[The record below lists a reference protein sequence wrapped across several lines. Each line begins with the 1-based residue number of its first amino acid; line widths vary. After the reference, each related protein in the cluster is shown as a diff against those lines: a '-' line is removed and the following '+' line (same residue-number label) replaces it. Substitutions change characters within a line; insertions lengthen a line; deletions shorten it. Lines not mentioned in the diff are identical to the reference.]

1 MRHHNNNFYPTSNNP
16 DLTVENTETNEN
28 NRTII
33 PNQRII
39 IQIKNTQQMPNN
51 QPTVC
56 IYNKQQQLTPKQYH
70 CTQTPKKTTHTKTL
84 SRYSRLA
91 CTKHW
96 EIPTSGLR
104 ATPSISMKQPRQIAI
119 NTASRY
125 TYFSTLISLIPPS
138 YRALLLRP
146 SNHPLSGIT
155 HSPNYWVLHRNNP
168 EPTHNTSEPKSNPTD
183 SLCLRPLTC
192 PLILNCCEP
201 TGNNNE
207 PNNNTL

>member
-1 MRHHNNNFYPTSNNP
+1 
-16 DLTVENTETNEN
+16 
-28 NRTII
+28 
-33 PNQRII
+33 
-39 IQIKNTQQMPNN
+39 
-51 QPTVC
+51 
-56 IYNKQQQLTPKQYH
+56 
-70 CTQTPKKTTHTKTL
+70 
-84 SRYSRLA
+84 
-91 CTKHW
+91 
-96 EIPTSGLR
+96 
-104 ATPSISMKQPRQIAI
+104 MKQPRRIVI

-207 PNNNTL
+207 PNNNTFHPTDNNSYLKKPQNKPCENADNTRWSQPLLHF